1 MFLTKILRAHFK
13 IMDIKKIAIIGSN
26 SFSGSHA
33 VDYFLTNSDA
43 RVIGISRSPEYDYI
57 FLPYLYKKE
66 RSPKFK
72 FFQLDVNKDMDR
84 IINLLDRE
92 EPEAIINF
100 AAQGNVEH
108 SWKNPEDWFKTNC
121 LGVMNL
127 TNRLKD
133 KKYIK
138 KYIQISTP
146 EIYGPCENFKESL
159 NYYSPSTPYAA
170 SKAAA
175 DLFLLTLFKNFN
187 FPVSFVRS
195 ANVYGTHQQLYRI
208 IPKTVICLKKG
219 EKLPLQGGGKTV
231 RSFVHIK
238 DVFRGIHD
246 ILMKGKNGE
255 VYHFATEGLAI
266 RDLVKKICSKMNRDF
281 ESSVE
286 ITSER
291 VGKDS
296 FYGLDSSKAKKELNW
311 EAQITLNESIN
322 EVIAWINECW
332 NEILKYPADYIHQE

>member
-1 MFLTKILRAHFK
+1 MRNAKCQR
-13 IMDIKKIAIIGSN
+13 KIAIIGSN

-33 VDYFLTNSDA
+33 VDYFLAKSDTP
-43 RVIGISRSPEYDYI
+43 VIGISRSPEYDSV

-66 RSPKFK
+66 RSPGFK
-72 FFQLDVNKDMDR
+72 FFQMDINKDLGR
-84 IINLLDRE
+84 IVDLLDRG
-92 EPEAIINF
+92 EPEVIINF

-108 SWKNPEDWFKTNC
+108 SWKNPEDWFMTNC
-121 LGVMNL
+121 LGIVNL
-127 TNRLKD
+127 VSRLKD

-138 KYIQISTP
+138 KYIHISTP
-146 EIYGPCENFKESL
+146 EVYGPCENFKESL
-159 NYYSPSTPYAA
+159 NYFNPSTPYAA

-175 DLFLLTLFKNFN
+175 DLFLLILFKNFG

-195 ANVYGTHQQLYRI
+195 ANVYGAHQQLFRI

-219 EKLPLQGGGKTV
+219 EKLPLQGGGKTI

-238 DVFRGIHD
+238 DVIRGIHG
-246 ILMKGKNGE
+246 ILESKKNGE
-255 VYHFATEGLAI
+255 AYHFATEGLAI

-286 ITSER
+286 MAGER

-296 FYGLDSSKAKKELNW
+296 FYGLDFSKARRELNW
-311 EAQITLNESIN
+311 EAQITLDEGID
-322 EVIAWINECW
+322 EIIAWINECW
-332 NEILKYPADYIHQE
+332 YEILKHPLHYIHKP